1 MCNLKLTKSFFTKLN
16 VEVNTSYEPIQVTD
30 LSINVQYK
38 VELFRH
44 NHDEKKYQIIFKIIG
59 LDADQ
64 ALPYTINIEMIGL
77 FEVTPSFIK
86 DKPRII
92 EVNGASILYSS
103 IREQVLTL
111 TGRSAWGTFNLPTL
125 DLHAQ
130 LLNSP
135 EAKSNT

>member
-16 VEVNTSYEPIQVTD
+16 VEVNTDYQPTTATD
-30 LSINVQYK
+30 LEINVQYK
-38 VELFRH
+38 IELFRH
-44 NHDEKKYQIIFKIIG
+44 NHDEAKYQIIFKLVD
-59 LDADQ
+59 LDANQ
-64 ALPYTINIEMIGL
+64 LLPYTINIEMIGL
-77 FEVTPSFIK
+77 FEANPNFIK
-86 DKPRII
+86 DKPRIL

-111 TGRSAWGTFNLPTL
+111 TGRSAWGAFNLPTL